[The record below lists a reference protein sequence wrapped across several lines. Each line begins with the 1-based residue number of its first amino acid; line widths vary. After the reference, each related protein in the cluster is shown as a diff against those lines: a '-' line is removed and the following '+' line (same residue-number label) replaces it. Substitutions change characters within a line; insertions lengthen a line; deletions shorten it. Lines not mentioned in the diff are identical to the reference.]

1 MLLVGLT
8 GGIGSGKS
16 TVARMLEA
24 RGAVVFDADILARE
38 AVAPGTPGH
47 DAVVAR
53 FGADVLAPG
62 GEVDREALAA
72 IVFADPAA
80 RRDLE
85 AIVHPEVRR
94 LFAEGCEA
102 HRDTEAVVVFSAP
115 LLVETGMHSAFDVL
129 VVVSAPVQTQVE
141 RLLRDR
147 GMIHVET
154 MVATRSTST
163 GASSTSPPLTTP
175 DPVAWSSGK
184 RRCRSRSTSSRK
196 RFLSK
201 RRAGI
206 FKASFETGSNTSG
219 CTMRTETSSRK
230 SDRA

>member
-16 TVARMLEA
+16 TVARMLEG

-147 GMIHVET
+147 GMSEEQVRARIDAQAPLEEKAA
-154 MVATRSTST
+154 VADVLVDNEGPLEELDGQIDRLWQDLRS
-163 GASSTSPPLTTP
+163 
-175 DPVAWSSGK
+175 
-184 RRCRSRSTSSRK
+184 
-196 RFLSK
+196 
-201 RRAGI
+201 
-206 FKASFETGSNTSG
+206 KAAATV
-219 CTMRTETSSRK
+219 
-230 SDRA
+230 